1 MKSQITRSDVR
12 FELLLCSLDE
22 NLSPVVSP
30 VSQTVSVSVSV
41 VGPGTIAVV
50 SVVGISISLGLG
62 ISGPLSVSVS
72 VSIRVTVTS
81 IAVVQ
86 SRVGIW
92 VSCVSVCRV
101 DQSWVSLGLGLSI
114 SGPLSVVKSVMS
126 VWVAIAIGSVSISIV
141 GISIVG
147 ISLSLRLGLSVG
159 GPLSVVSVSVMSV
172 WVAI

>member
-1 MKSQITRSDVR
+1 MSDVR
-12 FELLLCSLDE
+12 FELLLCSLDG

-30 VSQTVSVSVSV
+30 VSQTVVSVSQTVSV

-62 ISGPLSVSVS
+62 ISGPLSVVKSVS
-72 VSIRVTVTS
+72 VRVTVTS

-92 VSCVSVCRV
+92 VSCVRV
-101 DQSWVSLGLGLSI
+101 DQSWFSLGLGLSI

-126 VWVAIAIGSVSISIV
+126 VRVGTIAIRS
-141 GISIVG
+141 
-147 ISLSLRLGLSVG
+147 
-159 GPLSVVSVSVMSV
+159 PC
-172 WVAI
+172 